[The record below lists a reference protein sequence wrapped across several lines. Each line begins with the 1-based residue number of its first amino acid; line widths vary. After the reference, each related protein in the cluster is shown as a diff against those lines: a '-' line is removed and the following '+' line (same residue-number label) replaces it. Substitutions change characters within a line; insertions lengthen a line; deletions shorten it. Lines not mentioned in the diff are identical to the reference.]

1 MSIHS
6 RINRVIKPRFVSRI
20 KVLLLRSVL
29 LTNIFDLRYFS
40 LNDLDK
46 HLEKYLDFD
55 NGYFVELGAN
65 DGVNQSNTL
74 FFEHF
79 RGWSG
84 VLIEPF
90 QPNYK
95 ELVRNRSAG
104 NYFKN
109 AACVGPT
116 YTSPT
121 VELAFSNLMTST
133 LGVESEI
140 QDPLAHASKG
150 AEFWRGNAF
159 VFKAPASTLNS
170 ILIEANAPNL
180 IDLLSLDVE
189 GVELEILKGI
199 DHSKFRFRYICVE
212 SRHFEEMK
220 RYLSEHDYFHIGVLS
235 THDYLF
241 KDRQTYLTEFN
252 QNAHTC

>member
-20 KVLLLRSVL
+20 KVLLLRSAL

-46 HLEKYLDFD
+46 QLEKYLDFD

-79 RGWSG
+79 RGWTG

-90 QPNYK
+90 NTNYK

-104 NYFKN
+104 NYFK
-109 AACVGPT
+109 
-116 YTSPT
+116 
-121 VELAFSNLMTST
+121 M
-133 LGVESEI
+133 
-140 QDPLAHASKG
+140 QHAS
-150 AEFWRGNAF
+150 
-159 VFKAPASTLNS
+159 
-170 ILIEANAPNL
+170 
-180 IDLLSLDVE
+180 DQ
-189 GVELEILKGI
+189 
-199 DHSKFRFRYICVE
+199 
-212 SRHFEEMK
+212 
-220 RYLSEHDYFHIGVLS
+220 HIQV
-235 THDYLF
+235 
-241 KDRQTYLTEFN
+241 Q
-252 QNAHTC
+252 Q